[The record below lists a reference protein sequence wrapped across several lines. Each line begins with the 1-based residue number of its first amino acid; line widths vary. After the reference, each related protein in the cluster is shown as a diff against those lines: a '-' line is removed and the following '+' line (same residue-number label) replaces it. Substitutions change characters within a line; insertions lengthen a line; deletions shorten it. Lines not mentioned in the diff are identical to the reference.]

1 MYWKGNKN
9 GRGTLGYG
17 KKAIYPGDKI
27 PDKMLTTEQ
36 TEILK
41 AKGKIS
47 DKSPEEERAAAR
59 KKAATDAKKVEKT
72 EKAKA

>member
-1 MYWKGNKN
+1 
-9 GRGTLGYG
+9 
-17 KKAIYPGDKI
+17 
-27 PDKMLTTEQ
+27 MLTTEQ